1 MANVRKKSGGL
12 SVKVMSILSLCCLAV
27 LVSSCRTDR
36 PKHFLTVSESCVERM
51 TNNGMA
57 GYFIC
62 DDALEV
68 YLIEMDKL
76 KHGQ

>member
-1 MANVRKKSGGL
+1 MKA
-12 SVKVMSILSLCCLAV
+12 MSIAFVCCLVV
-27 LVSSCRTDR
+27 LASSCQTAR

-51 TNNGMA
+51 TNNGVK

-62 DDALEV
+62 DEALEV

-76 KHGQ
+76 KLGQ

>member
-1 MANVRKKSGGL
+1 MASVQRKSGGL
-12 SVKVMSILSLCCLAV
+12 SVKAMSIAFACCLAV

-36 PKHFLTVSESCVERM
+36 PKHFLTVSESCVVRM
-51 TNNGMA
+51 TNNGVA

-62 DDALEV
+62 DDALTT

-76 KHGQ
+76 KQGQ